1 MQEDTQ
7 VLSFD
12 NPTLSTPA
20 ASSSGS
26 ARPGT
31 SSSRPGTSSSRPGTS
46 SGRAKQPKISEFR
59 QYLEQDELPLA
70 ITTRHGARRVTWTSS
85 VEQLDFAHL
94 LPICLSG
101 LQEPLEPYPSFA
113 FEAAMALLEAGRC
126 DARVLRALPQAMNQ
140 LKSALNT
147 RCKDV
152 VHRVL
157 LVLQQLAVCDGV
169 GEALGDYYRAILPLC
184 NILQDKHLGTGDE
197 HTKRLVADA
206 LETLEAY
213 GKDDAHVLIQQ
224 YVPTFQ
230 SCGAGL

>member
-1 MQEDTQ
+1 MQGDTQ
-7 VLSFD
+7 VLSLD
-12 NPTLSTPA
+12 NPTHSTAAPA
-20 ASSSGS
+20 SAS
-26 ARPGT
+26 A
-31 SSSRPGTSSSRPGTS
+31 SRPGTS

-59 QYLEQDELPLA
+59 QYLEQNELPLA

-101 LQEPLEPYPSFA
+101 LQESLEPYPSFA
-113 FEAAMALLEAGRC
+113 FEATMGLLEAGRG
-126 DARVLRALPQAMNQ
+126 DARVFRALPQAMNQ
-140 LKSALNT
+140 LKSALGT
-147 RCKDV
+147 RDKDV

-197 HTKRLVADA
+197 QTKRLVADA